1 MLSRET
7 LISMLKNEY
16 PSSYNSH
23 DVDNMSVKEL
33 DDLLDYLDSMQN
45 KASGGLMLDNT
56 KTYHQANDYTAP
68 PDLEIMLG
76 YKKGGITS
84 QLVRKNQDG
93 SRPGYAGPAGGASA
107 GGNYGGN
114 RNPDQTYGG
123 SIFSGGSGSG
133 TTKTTTT
140 SGGGN
145 TTAPL
150 KKKIIVPPVNTDNF
164 FMKYIKK
171 FNPFD
176 DEATEVESIN
186 TGPALELEEIRPAD
200 NVLLGSGLAEE
211 TKQTLLGNRKKAE
224 DINERFAFLK
234 ADGGRIN
241 FSNGG
246 SGNWF
251 DNLEG
256 QGKNI
261 YDSMKAFGHDDIV
274 IKETLISGG
283 YYSPDG
289 TPVETEQVTG
299 IINQDI
305 GGGGGGGISN
315 LDLTYNEKAVPRG
328 PVTDFNINPAAQLTG
343 KGRLDPVGSDV
354 DYFNALSGPER
365 FNYGFQMSDVPGQ
378 PGYETPSQYFQEP
391 SLIDKGI
398 GSIKDFFS
406 NLGTPKVRG
415 TLGTRLS
422 NQPRIPL
429 PGALAAYSLSP
440 FNEASKNYNPD
451 LVDQLNFLEL
461 QDGMIGRDQ
470 ASGLLKY
477 GDDSVLRGKNVI
489 SLAGTN
495 DYEEA
500 LMDYI
505 TKMRSYKNQTDYQ
518 KDQIRKAEL
527 ELAALAASTGGDSG
541 TTTTTTGSGDGST
554 SLHRGIDY
562 SGANYGPHTKTRS
575 TYSAPSRHHSMAD
588 GGLATMFTRRR

>member
-16 PSSYNSH
+16 PSSYNAH

-246 SGNWF
+246 SGNWY

-261 YDSMKAFGHDDIV
+261 YDSMKAFGHDDNV

-283 YYSPDG
+283 YYTPDG

-315 LDLTYNEKAVPRG
+315 LDLTFTEGAQPKTQATLQGDYDIQGNKINELGQTGLLGIRDKA
-328 PVTDFNINPAAQLTG
+328 I
-343 KGRLDPVGSDV
+343 
-354 DYFNALSGPER
+354 
-365 FNYGFQMSDVPGQ
+365 
-378 PGYETPSQYFQEP
+378 
-391 SLIDKGI
+391 
-398 GSIKDFFS
+398 DFFS

-505 TKMRSYKNQTDYQ
+505 TKMKSYKNQTDYQ
-518 KDQIRKAEL
+518 QNQIRKAEL
-527 ELAALAASTGGDSG
+527 ELAALAASQNKGGDSG
-541 TTTTTTGSGDGST
+541 TTFITKTGSGDGGNYQGGAKAGTTGSWT
-554 SLHRGIDY
+554 PGGTYTARG
-562 SGANYGPHTKTRS
+562 
-575 TYSAPSRHHSMAD
+575 RHHSMAD

>member
-261 YDSMKAFGHDDIV
+261 YDSMKAFGHDDNV

-315 LDLTYNEKAVPRG
+315 LDLTFTEGAQPKTQATLQGDYDIQGNKINEIGQTGLLGIRDKA
-328 PVTDFNINPAAQLTG
+328 I
-343 KGRLDPVGSDV
+343 
-354 DYFNALSGPER
+354 
-365 FNYGFQMSDVPGQ
+365 
-378 PGYETPSQYFQEP
+378 
-391 SLIDKGI
+391 
-398 GSIKDFFS
+398 DFFS

>member
-16 PSSYNSH
+16 PSSYNAH

-261 YDSMKAFGHDDIV
+261 YDSMKAFGHDDNV

-315 LDLTYNEKAVPRG
+315 LDLTFTEGAQPKTQATLQGDYDIQGNKINEIGQTGLLGIRDKA
-328 PVTDFNINPAAQLTG
+328 I
-343 KGRLDPVGSDV
+343 
-354 DYFNALSGPER
+354 
-365 FNYGFQMSDVPGQ
+365 
-378 PGYETPSQYFQEP
+378 
-391 SLIDKGI
+391 
-398 GSIKDFFS
+398 DFFS

>member
-145 TTAPL
+145 TTAPF

-176 DEATEVESIN
+176 DEATEVESINTGPTPTNTIESIN

-261 YDSMKAFGHDDIV
+261 YDSMKAFGHDDNV

-315 LDLTYNEKAVPRG
+315 LDLTFTEGAQPKTQATLQGDYDIQGNKINEIGQTGLLGIRDKA
-328 PVTDFNINPAAQLTG
+328 I
-343 KGRLDPVGSDV
+343 
-354 DYFNALSGPER
+354 
-365 FNYGFQMSDVPGQ
+365 
-378 PGYETPSQYFQEP
+378 
-391 SLIDKGI
+391 
-398 GSIKDFFS
+398 DFFS

>member
-16 PSSYNSH
+16 PSSYNAH

-140 SGGGN
+140 SGGGH
-145 TTAPL
+145 TPPPL
-150 KKKIIVPPVNTDNF
+150 KKKIIVPPMNTDNF

-246 SGNWF
+246 SGNWY

-261 YDSMKAFGHDDIV
+261 YDSMKAFGHDDNV

-283 YYSPDG
+283 YYTPDG

-305 GGGGGGGISN
+305 GGGGGGGGISN

-505 TKMRSYKNQTDYQ
+505 TKMKSYKNQTDYQ
-518 KDQIRKAEL
+518 QNQIRKAEL
-527 ELAALAASTGGDSG
+527 ELAALAASQNKGGDSG
-541 TTTTTTGSGDGST
+541 TTFITKTGSGDGGNYQGGAKAGTTGSWT
-554 SLHRGIDY
+554 PGGTYTARG
-562 SGANYGPHTKTRS
+562 
-575 TYSAPSRHHSMAD
+575 RHHSMAD

>member
-140 SGGGN
+140 TGGGN
-145 TTAPL
+145 TTAPF
-150 KKKIIVPPVNTDNF
+150 KKKIIVPPMNTDNF

-261 YDSMKAFGHDDIV
+261 YDSMKAFGHDDNV

-315 LDLTYNEKAVPRG
+315 LDLTFTEGAQPKTQATLQGDYDIQGNKINEIGQTGLLGIRDKA
-328 PVTDFNINPAAQLTG
+328 I
-343 KGRLDPVGSDV
+343 
-354 DYFNALSGPER
+354 
-365 FNYGFQMSDVPGQ
+365 
-378 PGYETPSQYFQEP
+378 
-391 SLIDKGI
+391 
-398 GSIKDFFS
+398 DFFS

>member
-261 YDSMKAFGHDDIV
+261 YDSMKAFGHDDNV

-315 LDLTYNEKAVPRG
+315 LDLTFTEGAQPKTQATLQGDYDIQGNKINDLGQTGLLGIRDKA
-328 PVTDFNINPAAQLTG
+328 I
-343 KGRLDPVGSDV
+343 
-354 DYFNALSGPER
+354 
-365 FNYGFQMSDVPGQ
+365 
-378 PGYETPSQYFQEP
+378 
-391 SLIDKGI
+391 
-398 GSIKDFFS
+398 DFFS

>member
-1 MLSRET
+1 
-7 LISMLKNEY
+7 
-16 PSSYNSH
+16 
-23 DVDNMSVKEL
+23 
-33 DDLLDYLDSMQN
+33 
-45 KASGGLMLDNT
+45 
-56 KTYHQANDYTAP
+56 
-68 PDLEIMLG
+68 
-76 YKKGGITS
+76 
-84 QLVRKNQDG
+84 
-93 SRPGYAGPAGGASA
+93 
-107 GGNYGGN
+107 
-114 RNPDQTYGG
+114 
-123 SIFSGGSGSG
+123 
-133 TTKTTTT
+133 
-140 SGGGN
+140 
-145 TTAPL
+145 
-150 KKKIIVPPVNTDNF
+150 
-164 FMKYIKK
+164 
-171 FNPFD
+171 
-176 DEATEVESIN
+176 
-186 TGPALELEEIRPAD
+186 
-200 NVLLGSGLAEE
+200 
-211 TKQTLLGNRKKAE
+211 
-224 DINERFAFLK
+224 
-234 ADGGRIN
+234 
-241 FSNGG
+241 
-246 SGNWF
+246 
-251 DNLEG
+251 
-256 QGKNI
+256 
-261 YDSMKAFGHDDIV
+261 MKAFGHDDNV

-315 LDLTYNEKAVPRG
+315 LDLTFTEGAQPKTQATLQGDYDIQGNKINEIGQTGLLGIRDKA
-328 PVTDFNINPAAQLTG
+328 I
-343 KGRLDPVGSDV
+343 
-354 DYFNALSGPER
+354 
-365 FNYGFQMSDVPGQ
+365 
-378 PGYETPSQYFQEP
+378 
-391 SLIDKGI
+391 
-398 GSIKDFFS
+398 DFFS

-500 LMDYI
+500 LMDYL